1 MSDGAVYNLLKCTD
15 MRIHSAADVRITSGA
30 PPKELRNANGGK
42 HSNDSSGL
50 HITDGNSS
58 NANPNTGFGFTVLA
72 SALGLVPGETYA
84 FSAEL
89 SSLSTN
95 GKSNGLQV
103 YQHSG
108 DSWWTGKRSYAS
120 WTSGAG
126 TYHVSFEYDGSAYV
140 YLVFSVG
147 VGGSA
152 TVTRF
157 GLYHAASAAWA
168 PAEGEELAGGGCSH
182 ER

>member
-1 MSDGAVYNLLKCTD
+1 MSDGTVYNLLKCTD
-15 MRIHSAADVRITSGA
+15 MRIHSAADVRTTSGA
-30 PPKELRNANGGK
+30 SPKSLCDANGGK

-50 HITDGNSS
+50 HVTDGNRGS
-58 NANPNTGFGFTVLA
+58 NWNTGFGFMVSA
-72 SALGLVPGETYA
+72 SALGLVPGETYV

-89 SSLSTN
+89 SSLSADW
-95 GKSNGLQV
+95 KANGLQV
-103 YQHSG
+103 YQYSS
-108 DSWWTGKRSYAS
+108 DLWWTGKRSYAR

-126 TYHVSFEYDGSAYV
+126 TYHVSFKYDGSAYV
-140 YLVFSVG
+140 YLLFSVG

-168 PAEGEELAGGGCSH
+168 PAEGETLSGGGCSH

>member
-1 MSDGAVYNLLKCTD
+1 MSDSTVYNLLKCTD
-15 MRIHSAADVRITSGA
+15 MRIHAAADVRTTSGA
-30 PPKELRNANGGK
+30 SPKYLYHANGGN

-50 HITDGNSS
+50 HVTDGNSGS
-58 NANPNTGFGFTVLA
+58 NRNTGFAFVVSA
-72 SALGLVPGETYA
+72 SSLGLVSGETYA

-95 GKSNGLQV
+95 GESNGLQV
-103 YQHSG
+103 YQHSS

-120 WTSGAG
+120 WASGAG
-126 TYHVSFEYDGSAYV
+126 TYHVSFKYDGSAYV
-140 YLVFSVG
+140 YLLFSVG

-168 PAEGEELAGGGCSH
+168 PAEGEELAGGGCVH